1 MADEFFC
8 LANKCLKLIFYIG
21 SILTL
26 DFYFES
32 PKNVFNL
39 NSCHVNQFPFILFP
53 LLTMRIKKIQNQQ
66 VAKV

>member
-8 LANKCLKLIFYIG
+8 LANKCQKLVFYIG

-39 NSCHVNQFPFILFP
+39 NSCHVNQFPFICENYEK
-53 LLTMRIKKIQNQQ
+53 KKIQNQQ